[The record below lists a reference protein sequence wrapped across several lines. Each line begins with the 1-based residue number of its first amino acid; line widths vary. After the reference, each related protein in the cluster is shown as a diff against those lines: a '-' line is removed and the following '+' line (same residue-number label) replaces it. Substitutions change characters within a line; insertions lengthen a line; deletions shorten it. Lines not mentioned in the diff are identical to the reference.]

1 MKAASQNVSPST
13 SQKSFHLF
21 LLLSGVGVLAWSAIK
36 PYDYPTWIAEVA
48 PAVIGG
54 ALFVVFYNRFRF
66 SSVSY
71 LLSWFFALILIVGG
85 HYTYSRVPVG
95 NWFQNTFEMSRN
107 HYDRFGHFFQGVVP
121 AMLGRELLLRTSPLR
136 RGKWLF
142 VICTSAALAISAMY
156 ELIEWAA
163 AVTSGAEDF
172 LATQGDIWDAQS
184 DMFLAMLGGMI
195 AQIIF
200 SRLQDRQIARIQLD
214 QQA

>member
-1 MKAASQNVSPST
+1 MKAISSQNM
-13 SQKSFHLF
+13 SQKIWHLF
-21 LLLSGVGVLAWSAIK
+21 LLISAVGVFVWSAVR
-36 PYDYPTWIAEVA
+36 PYDYPTWVAEVS

-54 ALFVVFYNRFRF
+54 ILFVTFYRRFRF

-85 HYTYSRVPVG
+85 HYTYSRVPIG
-95 NWFQNTFEMSRN
+95 YWFQNTFEMSRN
-107 HYDRFGHFFQGVVP
+107 HYDRLGHFFQGVVP

-142 VICTSAALAISAMY
+142 CICTCIALGISAMY
-156 ELIEWAA
+156 ELIEWGA

-184 DMFLAMLGGMI
+184 DMFLALLGGII

-200 SRLQDRQIARIQLD
+200 SRLQYRQIARIQLE